1 MLDMAGVCGPDTG
14 ISRVPGI
21 HCFSHQSGLGEKCGG
36 FIIAQFYGFSAGVFL
51 DMSQEAL
58 IHNII
63 GFSGRI
69 GFGDGDEMELNL
81 DGQTWWCFKL
91 PWW

>member
-1 MLDMAGVCGPDTG
+1 MPGFQGSRAFIVLVTNQVVVRDLELLVPPD
-14 ISRVPGI
+14 SM
-21 HCFSHQSGLGEKCGG
+21 
-36 FIIAQFYGFSAGVFL
+36 VFRHASFWTCPKKHL
-51 DMSQEAL
+51 YSIL
-58 IHNII
+58 LN
-63 GFSGRI
+63 FFGRS